1 MPSWAIH
8 LAVATQLNKKIKL
21 NEQNKNIFLLG
32 NILPD
37 ILNGYVIKN
46 ISHIVPHREAHME
59 IPVKIENH
67 IEYRYDL
74 KGFLEKY
81 KEKFENPMMLG
92 YYTHL
97 LTDFYWNDLTY
108 GKLGVFDKNKNLI
121 GLKMYNEKIY
131 MAPKAE
137 LRKIKTND
145 FKLFSKSIY
154 ENKCTDIPTY
164 DEKMLEYAE
173 ELKWLDLQ
181 KCDIL
186 EGIKYLENMASLKT
200 KLEIECPDYI
210 IFSEKEMQEHL
221 KKCVDFIKN
230 SEISWDFIS

>member
-59 IPVKIENH
+59 IP
-67 IEYRYDL
+67 
-74 KGFLEKY
+74 
-81 KEKFENPMMLG
+81 EKFENPMMLG

-108 GKLGVFDKNKNLI
+108 GRLGVFDKNKNLI

>member
-67 IEYRYDL
+67 FEYRYDL

-108 GKLGVFDKNKNLI
+108 GRLGVFDKNKNLI

-137 LRKIKTND
+137 LRKIKTKD

-164 DEKMLEYAE
+164 DEKMLVSDTVQMGIQVNGKLRAKIEVAKDADDE
-173 ELKWLDLQ
+173 AVKELAFQ
-181 KCDIL
+181 Q
-186 EGIKYLENMASLKT
+186 ENVKAHT
-200 KLEIECPDYI
+200 DG
-210 IFSEKEMQEHL
+210 
-221 KKCVDFIKN
+221 KN
-230 SEISWDFIS
+230 IVKVIVVKNKIVNIVVK